1 MKYIIVC
8 LLSISFFATA
18 GAREVKGSGGPPD
31 KCGWH
36 SKVQSD
42 RPREERLRSFQDNRR
57 NYKWYDNARESNTI
71 TKDYYYNGGFRA
83 NEY

>member
-1 MKYIIVC
+1 MKYIIAC
-8 LLSISFFATA
+8 LLSISFLAKA
-18 GAREVKGSGGPPD
+18 GATELRKDDGPD

-36 SKVQSD
+36 SKDQGN
-42 RPREERLRSFQDNRR
+42 RPREDRMRTFQDNRR

-71 TKDYYYNGGFRA
+71 TNDYYYNGGFRA